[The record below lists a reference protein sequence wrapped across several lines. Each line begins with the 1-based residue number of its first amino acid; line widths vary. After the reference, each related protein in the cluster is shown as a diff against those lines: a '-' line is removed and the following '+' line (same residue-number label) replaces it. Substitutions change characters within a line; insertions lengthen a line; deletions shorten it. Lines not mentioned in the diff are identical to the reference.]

1 MRYRVSHNRS
11 ARHVRIRNTH
21 EHKALNEWKDG
32 MGLQTGRMADTRP
45 GQTDAHALSRSETRM
60 RLRKNYQSGGIHT
73 LILTHV
79 RDAEALAVGAVVGGP
94 AQEELVARGA
104 EGEGHGEL
112 AAQSRDARAVDV
124 GS

>member
-1 MRYRVSHNRS
+1 MER
-11 ARHVRIRNTH
+11 RH
-21 EHKALNEWKDG
+21 
-32 MGLQTGRMADTRP
+32 GLHTGRMADTWP
-45 GQTDAHALSRSETRM
+45 GQTDADAQRETRM

-79 RDAEALAVGAVVGGP
+79 RDAETLAVGAMVRGP

-104 EGEGHGEL
+104 QGEGHGQL
-112 AAQSRDARAVDV
+112 TTQHRHTRAVDV